1 MDNSLLRIPKQ
12 RSLFLTEQV
21 DQTSVSSITKKIIEI
36 NEDDEMLLKQ
46 AQLIGF
52 EYKPKPIHLYIDS
65 FGGSIY
71 QCMSLVSVIG
81 KSEVPIHTICMG
93 AAMSA
98 GFIILISGHRRFAY
112 QYSTPLYHQA
122 STILYGTVKTI
133 EEDINETKRLQ
144 KLIEK
149 ITLEKTKIPK
159 ERLKE
164 VYEKKLDWYMTAEEA
179 LKLSVVD
186 EIL

>member
-1 MDNSLLRIPKQ
+1 MDNSIIRIPKQ
-12 RSLFLTEQV
+12 RSLFFTEQV
-21 DQTSVSSITKKIIEI
+21 DQTTVSAITKKIIEI
-36 NEDDEMLLKQ
+36 NDDDALLSEQ
-46 AQLIGF
+46 ASLIGF
-52 EYKPKPIHLYIDS
+52 KYEPKPIKLYIDS
-65 FGGSIY
+65 FGGGIY
-71 QCMSLVSVIG
+71 SCMSLVSVIE
-81 KSEVPIHTICMG
+81 KSEVPVHTICMG

-112 QYSTPLYHQA
+112 KYSTPLYHQA
-122 STILYGTVKTI
+122 STILFGNVKTI
-133 EEDINETKRLQ
+133 EEDITETKRLQ
-144 KLIEK
+144 KLMEK
-149 ITLEKTKIPK
+149 ITLEKTKITK

>member
-21 DQTSVSSITKKIIEI
+21 DQSSISSITKKIIEI
-36 NEDDEMLLKQ
+36 NEDDEMLIKQ
-46 AQLIGF
+46 AELIGF

-71 QCMSLVSVIG
+71 QCMSLVSVIA
-81 KSEVPIHTICMG
+81 KSEVPVHTICMG

-98 GFIILISGHRRFAY
+98 GFIILISGHRRYAY

-149 ITLEKTKIPK
+149 ITLEKTKISK

>member
-1 MDNSLLRIPKQ
+1 MDNSIIRMPKQ
-12 RSLFLTEQV
+12 RSLFFTEQV
-21 DQTSVSSITKKIIEI
+21 DQATIATVTKKIIEI
-36 NEDDEMLLKQ
+36 NDDDTMLSEQ
-46 AQLIGF
+46 ASLIGF
-52 EYKPKPIHLYIDS
+52 NYEPKPIKLYIDS

-71 QCMSLVSVIG
+71 QCMSLISVMEN
-81 KSEVPIHTICMG
+81 SSVPVHTICMG

-112 QYSTPLYHQA
+112 KYSTPLYHQA
-122 STILYGTVKTI
+122 STIHYGTIKTI
-133 EEDINETKRLQ
+133 EEDVLETKRLQ

-149 ITLEKTKIPK
+149 ITLEKTRITK